1 MVIKDWKRVLN
12 SMRYFLKLIFF
23 KKNFDV
29 VFVCSTYFNR
39 GKNGENILFK
49 PMIECCKKN
58 NLTYVVFEDT
68 YFKSHIDFKVNENS
82 IPFDFILI
90 IQILLKK
97 IYNLIYK
104 QPISLDEIYLQDL
117 KVAKIV
123 RRLFFRKFNSKIY
136 ITLIWN
142 NVTLWRVISPSASV
156 VDYQHG
162 YIFDGEEEFMKDGR
176 PPRVK
181 LDNNVEALVHGNKYK
196 SILIDNDKSGFYNEN
211 NVITVGLKKPSHSKN
226 NFSAMNRKILFTL
239 QLVPDFDKKIN
250 ERYVKTIEKLID
262 INSEY
267 LLSNNYEIIFK
278 HHPRYVSENSPKIK
292 INHNFVSFDDKTP
305 LSELFKKVSLH
316 MTFHS
321 TSAFDAALIGL
332 PTIFVDMHES
342 FSPDEMFVNQYQ
354 YPCNDLVVKNFKSF
368 KHILKNIRNEKT
380 YNHYCDDVY
389 KWSKEFYHDFD
400 EEIFENFLLNRIN
413 KQN

>member
-1 MVIKDWKRVLN
+1 MVIKDWKRVFN
-12 SMRYFLKLIFF
+12 SMSYFLKQIFF

-39 GKNGENILFK
+39 GKKGENILFK

-58 NLTYVVFEDT
+58 NLNYVIFEDT
-68 YFKSHIDFKVNENS
+68 YFKSHIDFRVNENS
-82 IPFDFILI
+82 ISFDFILI
-90 IQILLKK
+90 IQIILKK

-123 RRLFFRKFNSKIY
+123 RRLFFKKFNSKIY

-181 LDNNVEALVHGNKYK
+181 LDNNVEALVHGHKYK

-211 NVITVGLKKPSHSKN
+211 NVITVGLEKPSYSKK
-226 NFSAMNRKILFTL
+226 NFSEMNRKILFTL

-250 ERYVKTIEKLID
+250 ERYVNTIEKLID

-267 LLSNNYEIIFK
+267 FLSNNYEIIFK
-278 HHPRYVSENSPKIK
+278 HHPRYVSENCPKIN
-292 INHNFVSFDDKTP
+292 INHSFVSFDDKTP
-305 LSELFKKVSLH
+305 LSELFNKVGLH

-342 FSPDEMFVNQYQ
+342 FSPDEMFLNQYQ
-354 YPCNDLVVKNFKSF
+354 YPCNDLVVKNFKNL
-368 KHILKNIRNEKT
+368 KRILKNITNEKT
-380 YNHYCDDVY
+380 YNHYCNDVY
-389 KWSKEFYHDFD
+389 EWSKEFYHDFD
-400 EEIFENFLLNRIN
+400 EEIFENFLLDRIN
-413 KQN
+413 KHN

>member
-1 MVIKDWKRVLN
+1 M
-12 SMRYFLKLIFF
+12 SYFLKQIFF

-39 GKNGENILFK
+39 GKHGENILFK

-58 NLTYVVFEDT
+58 NLNYVIFEDT
-68 YFKSHIDFKVNENS
+68 YFKSHIDFKANQNS
-82 IPFDFILI
+82 ISFDFILI
-90 IQILLKK
+90 IQIILKK

-104 QPISLDEIYLQDL
+104 QPISLDEIYFQDL

-181 LDNNVEALVHGNKYK
+181 LDNNVEALVHGHKYK

-211 NVITVGLKKPSHSKN
+211 NVITVGLKKPTYSKK
-226 NFSAMNRKILFTL
+226 NFSAMNIKILFNL
-239 QLVPDFDKKIN
+239 Q
-250 ERYVKTIEKLID
+250 
-262 INSEY
+262 
-267 LLSNNYEIIFK
+267 
-278 HHPRYVSENSPKIK
+278 
-292 INHNFVSFDDKTP
+292 
-305 LSELFKKVSLH
+305 
-316 MTFHS
+316 
-321 TSAFDAALIGL
+321 
-332 PTIFVDMHES
+332 
-342 FSPDEMFVNQYQ
+342 
-354 YPCNDLVVKNFKSF
+354 
-368 KHILKNIRNEKT
+368 
-380 YNHYCDDVY
+380 
-389 KWSKEFYHDFD
+389 
-400 EEIFENFLLNRIN
+400 
-413 KQN
+413 